1 MSVSSPCNE
10 VCHIDVD
17 AGYCAGCRRTLD
29 EICRWARMT
38 DDERRATL
46 ARIQERAR
54 GEIGAD
60 GA

>member
-1 MSVSSPCNE
+1 
-10 VCHIDVD
+10 
-17 AGYCAGCRRTLD
+17 
-29 EICRWARMT
+29 MT